1 MGRSKLLTSMRK
13 ELRRQNYSYRT
24 EQAYT
29 NWVVRFVK
37 FCGTKHPNK
46 ISKEEITAFLNF
58 LAETKNVAAS
68 TQNQALCALVFLY
81 QQVLNNKMPFLDN
94 LKRAKKPKRLPVVL
108 TQNEV
113 KDLLTNM
120 EGHSKLIAQLL
131 YGSGLRLSEALRL
144 RVLDV
149 DFKYSQITVR
159 NGKGNKDRLTMLPQT
174 VSSSLLNYIDNN
186 KKIHKKDSSRGYG
199 KALLPKALA
208 RKYPGESKE
217 FKWQYVFLSN
227 QISKDPRS
235 GLRHRHHLSD
245 TYVQKSV
252 KRAVQ
257 KSSIQKHATCHTL
270 RHSFAT
276 HLLENGYDIRTVQE
290 LLGHKNLKTTMVYT
304 HVLNKGGKGVQSPVD
319 VL

>member
-1 MGRSKLLTSMRK
+1 MRK